1 MRKPMVQ
8 RVLLLGVWLA
18 GLAPLWGAGP
28 SGSQAPAV
36 GTPSP
41 SWQWPVSTP
50 GEQGLDGTKL
60 AELAGLIRQGER
72 YPDLDGLLIVRH
84 GAIVVEEYFHSGRV
98 DWLHIL
104 QSVTKSFTSALV
116 GIAIARGEFKGVDE
130 KVLDYFPGIT
140 GIANM
145 DERKASIRLKDLLT
159 MRSGTDFHENGPDSP
174 YRQMMRLAKGWDK
187 FYLDRPM
194 LRPPGSEFLYDSGGV
209 LLLAAMLRNRTG
221 MNADAYAERYLF
233 QPLGIE
239 RKFWIK
245 NQDGHA
251 HTGGGLFL
259 TARDAAKFGL
269 LYLKNGRWGGVQVVP
284 EAWVRES
291 LKSRVDLTGK
301 GQPPTGYG
309 YLWWI
314 LAPDPKGNGRQD
326 VYAARGAHGQYIFVV
341 PEHDMVVVVFGNT
354 QTDADRNKPMGFFY
368 DSILTA
374 VRR

>member
-1 MRKPMVQ
+1 MIKTAARW
-8 RVLLLGVWLA
+8 VLFLGIWPA
-18 GLAPLWGAGP
+18 GLAVLWGVEQNSP
-28 SGSQAPAV
+28 QAPAV
-36 GTPSP
+36 GQDRV
-41 SWQWPVSTP
+41 SWQWPISKP
-50 GEQGLDGTKL
+50 EEQGLDGTKL
-60 AELAGLIRQGER
+60 AELMDLVRQGER
-72 YPDLDGLLIVRH
+72 YPDLDALLIVRH

-130 KVLDYFPGIT
+130 KVLDYFPDMT

-145 DERKASIRLKDLLT
+145 DERKASLRLKDLLT
-159 MRSGTDFHENGPDSP
+159 MRGGTDFHENGPDSP
-174 YRQMMRLAKGWDK
+174 YRQLMRLAKGWDK

-194 LRPPGSEFLYDSGGV
+194 LRPPGTEFLYDSGGV
-209 LLLAAMLRNRTG
+209 LLMSAMIKIRTG
-221 MNADAYAERYLF
+221 MHADAYAERYLLK
-233 QPLGIE
+233 PLGID

-245 NQDGHA
+245 NQDGYA

-269 LYLKNGRWGGVQVVP
+269 LYLKNGRWGDVQVVP

-291 LKSRVDLTGK
+291 LKAHVDLTAK
-301 GQPPTGYG
+301 GQPPSGYG

-314 LAPDPKGNGRQD
+314 LAPDPKGSGGQD

-368 DSILTA
+368 DSILA
-374 VRR
+374 SVRH